1 MGKLNNYVKIKNMAH
16 FVPERIVTNNEL
28 AKFMPTS
35 DEWIVAHTGIKTR
48 HYAIDENTSDL
59 STKVANELLR
69 KSGYDAS
76 DIDLIIISTI
86 SPDALTPSTAA
97 IVQGNIGAMNAFA
110 FDISAACAGFI
121 FAMSTAEKF
130 LRTGQY
136 QRAIV
141 ISAEV
146 NSKMMDFKDRTSAV
160 FFGDGAGGALLEVSN
175 KSADESFIAEK
186 IETNGQKKD
195 VIHSGRIEPLSDI
208 SEDNYPTIDAFFQ
221 EGRDVFEFATTVV
234 PNQMK
239 QLLKDNKLKTSDI
252 DLVVCHQ
259 ANLRIIETI
268 ADELE
273 MPIEKFATSVI
284 HHGNTSSAGIPM
296 ALNEA
301 IQQGFTGGTV
311 LLTGFGAGLAYGS
324 LLIKI

>member
-195 VIHSGRIEPLSDI
+195 VIHSGRIEPLNDI
-208 SEDNYPTIDAFFQ
+208 SEGNYPTIDAFFQ

-259 ANLRIIETI
+259 ANLRIIERI